1 MQLVVRKK
9 AGLKGVIIFFSV
21 DFNSIDT
28 KGILDIDKYLMKKR
42 WYKTIFRLIT
52 NIVLDYSVA

>member
-9 AGLKGVIIFFSV
+9 AGLKGDIIFFSV
-21 DFNSIDT
+21 DFNSGDT
-28 KGILDIDKYLMKKR
+28 KYILDIDKYLMKKI

-52 NIVLDYSVA
+52 NIFLDYSVA